1 MGRIRIAFANATIR
15 ARAAGHEDRTGI
27 GDGMIAQ
34 RGFLSSVTGFLAGAV
49 VLAGSAQAQQ
59 GVFMRDAL
67 SGIGLIEPEKPAI
80 TYRERAPLVMPPKLD
95 GKALPTPRKAESSPQ
110 WPKDPEVVQRER
122 ERADARKPIVRG
134 AQGRMD
140 DNNMTLSIDEMRAG
154 RRADAQVRTEPGR
167 PEGETEDRNS
177 FWANPFGLRSA
188 EASEPSQV
196 EPDRDVL
203 TDPPTGYRKPPRKV
217 AKTNGDP
224 INNPSREREES
235 DPGAYF
241 RARN

>member
-1 MGRIRIAFANATIR
+1 M
-15 ARAAGHEDRTGI
+15 I
-27 GDGMIAQ
+27 GQ
-34 RGFLSSVTGFLAGAV
+34 RGFFSSVTCLLAGAAA
-49 VLAGSAQAQQ
+49 LAGSGAAQAQQ

-67 SGIGLIEPEKPAI
+67 SNIGLIEPEKPAI

-95 GKALPTPRKAESSPQ
+95 GKALPPPRQAASSPQ

-122 ERADARKPIVRG
+122 ERAEARKPIVRG

-140 DNNMTLSIDEMRAG
+140 DNNMTLSIDEMRGG

-167 PEGETEDRNS
+167 PESETADRNS

-188 EASEPSQV
+188 EVSEPALV

-217 AKTNGDP
+217 AKTSGEP
-224 INNPSREREES
+224 INNPSREREEA
-235 DPGAYF
+235 DPGTYI
-241 RARN
+241 RNRGN

>member
-1 MGRIRIAFANATIR
+1 MNATNR
-15 ARAAGHEDRTGI
+15 ARAAGRGRPDSI
-27 GDGMIAQ
+27 GGGMIT
-34 RGFLSSVTGFLAGAV
+34 RPGFLSSVTGLLAGAI

-67 SGIGLIEPEKPAI
+67 SNIGLIEPEKPAI

-95 GKALPTPRKAESSPQ
+95 GKALPAPRQATASPQ
-110 WPKDPEVVQRER
+110 WPKDPEIAQRER
-122 ERADARKPIVRG
+122 ERIEARKPIVRG
-134 AQGRMD
+134 AQGRTD

-167 PEGETEDRNS
+167 PEGETADRNS
-177 FWANPFGLRSA
+177 FWSNPFGLRSE
-188 EASEPSQV
+188 EASEPSLV

-217 AKTNGDP
+217 AKSSGEP
-224 INNPSREREES
+224 INNPSREREEA
-235 DPGAYF
+235 DPGAYI
-241 RARN
+241 RSRGN